1 MLPLSV
7 QGTTVGAICSG
18 IRALPATRMVA
29 RDRLLVLLCDRPSS
43 GASAVEVAM
52 VSAGGSAAAFARLLL
67 WVLLRVWRCRVL
79 GTLAQPGRSLGG
91 PWTQGP
97 PLLRSRGAGW
107 STSHVLMEAGGAWT
121 GAWVGWGSATARNPG
136 TAVQWVGACQWKA
149 GPCTGQQLGQQ
160 GLEGPGGSCGQEG
173 LGHEG
178 EGPQRSTRLAS
189 QGTWAQGV

>member
-7 QGTTVGAICSG
+7 QGTTVEAICSR

-52 VSAGGSAAAFARLLL
+52 VSAGGSAAAFARLPL

-97 PLLRSRGAGW
+97 PPLRSRGAGW
-107 STSHVLMEAGGAWT
+107 STSHVLMEAGRA
-121 GAWVGWGSATARNPG
+121 
-136 TAVQWVGACQWKA
+136 
-149 GPCTGQQLGQQ
+149 
-160 GLEGPGGSCGQEG
+160 
-173 LGHEG
+173 
-178 EGPQRSTRLAS
+178 
-189 QGTWAQGV
+189 